1 VRQRIY
7 VALAISAGLIAL
19 PSAAIANSLASTTPS
34 NGSVLTVQPNAI
46 SVTTT
51 SPLLSQ
57 GSTIA
62 VMASD
67 GTEVDD
73 GAIAIDSATVS
84 VGLKP
89 LTLTGVY
96 TVTYSALAANDA
108 PFNGSFTF
116 IFNSPGVISSPTAA
130 PTSVPTVSATPISN
144 TGAADTFVIVLL
156 VLAGIVFIFLIWY
169 ARETFGWGKPKKRA
183 PRTTTRR

>member
-1 VRQRIY
+1 MRHRIY
-7 VALAISAGLIAL
+7 PALALAAGLIAL
-19 PSAAIANSLASTTPS
+19 PTVAFANSLASTTPS
-34 NGSVLTVQPNAI
+34 NGSVLTVQPNEI

-51 SPLLSQ
+51 SPLSSQ

-73 GAIAIDSATVS
+73 GAIAIDSGTVS

-89 LTLTGVY
+89 LTATGVY

-108 PFNGSFTF
+108 PLNGSFTF
-116 IFNSPGVISSPTAA
+116 IFNSPGAISSPTNA
-130 PTSVPTVSATPISN
+130 PTSTPAVSATPVAT
-144 TGAADTFVIVLL
+144 TGAADTLVIVLL
-156 VLAGIVFIFLIWY
+156 VLAGLVFIFLIWY
-169 ARETFGWGKPKKRA
+169 ARQTFGWGKPKKRA

>member
-1 VRQRIY
+1 MRRRIY
-7 VALAISAGLIAL
+7 AAIALTTGLIAI
-19 PSAAIANSLASTTPS
+19 PAVAFANSLASTTPAS
-34 NGSVLTVQPNAI
+34 GSVLTVQPNAI
-46 SVTTT
+46 SVTTS

-108 PFNGSFTF
+108 PLNGSFTF
-116 IFNSPGVISSPTAA
+116 IFNSPGAISTPTSAPTPSTSVSAA
-130 PTSVPTVSATPISN
+130 PASS

-156 VLAGIVFIFLIWY
+156 VLAGLVLIFLIWY
-169 ARETFGWGKPKKRA
+169 ARETFGWGKPKKRST
-183 PRTTTRR
+183 RTTTRR

>member
-1 VRQRIY
+1 MRQRIY
-7 VALAISAGLIAL
+7 LALVLSAGLIAL
-19 PSAAIANSLASTTPS
+19 PASAFANSLASTTPS

-51 SPLLSQ
+51 SALLSQ
-57 GSTIA
+57 GSAIT
-62 VMASD
+62 VMAPD

-89 LTLTGVY
+89 LTATGLY
-96 TVTYSALAANDA
+96 TVTYSAIAGGEA
-108 PFNGSFTF
+108 PVNGSFTF
-116 IFNSPGVISSPTAA
+116 IFNSPGAISTPTQA
-130 PTSVPTVSATPISN
+130 PSTTPSVSATPITS
-144 TGAADTFVIVLL
+144 TGAADTVVIVLL
-156 VLAGIVFIFLIWY
+156 VLAGLVFIFLVWY

-183 PRTTTRR
+183 PRSTTRR